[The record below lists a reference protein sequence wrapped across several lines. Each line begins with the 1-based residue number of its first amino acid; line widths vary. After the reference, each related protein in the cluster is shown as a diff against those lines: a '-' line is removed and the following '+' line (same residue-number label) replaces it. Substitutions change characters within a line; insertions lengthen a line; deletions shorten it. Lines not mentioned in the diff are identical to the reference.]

1 MNNVRITQR
10 DRLREVLL
18 AARGDWI
25 PLPQILELKISQFGA
40 RLLELRRLGY
50 RIVNRTENVNGKKCS
65 WYRLEPASTPVRH
78 SEHRDI
84 STATTGSSFPQFGV
98 LDKKAGYPD

>member
-1 MNNVRITQR
+1 VSSRITQR
-10 DRLREVLL
+10 DRLRELLL
-18 AARGDWI
+18 AAHGGWI

-65 WYRLEPASTPVRH
+65 WYKLEPASTPDRH
-78 SEHRDI
+78 SEHQNI
-84 STATTGSSFPQFGV
+84 SRAATGGSFPEFGV
-98 LDKKAGYPD
+98 LGKEAGYPD